1 MAISDFGKYNF
12 KNDIEIGK
20 SAEKLISKIILE
32 RDNSVI
38 KILPN
43 ENSKYDLMVLF
54 NDETCCTIEVKNDVR
69 SQITGN
75 VAVEIFSRGKKS
87 GIFSSEADYFIYFV
101 RDSDTKIFIT
111 RRTKLLE
118 LVKTC
123 EFRRVFG
130 GDVDDFGRPTTEMVL
145 IPKNIFYSNAI
156 DITNRNK
163 YSFGIRRYYGD
174 NR

>member
-1 MAISDFGKYNF
+1 MAISDFGRYNF

-20 SAEKLISKIILE
+20 SAEELISKIILE

-87 GIFSSEADYFIYFV
+87 GVFSSEADYFVYFV
-101 RDSDTKIFIT
+101 RDNGVKIFIT

-118 LVKTC
+118 LIRTC

-130 GDVDDFGRPTTEMVL
+130 GDVDSSGKPTTEMVL
-145 IPKNIFYSNAI
+145 IPKNIFYNNAI

-163 YSFGIRRYYGD
+163 YSFGIRRYYGYD
-174 NR
+174 R